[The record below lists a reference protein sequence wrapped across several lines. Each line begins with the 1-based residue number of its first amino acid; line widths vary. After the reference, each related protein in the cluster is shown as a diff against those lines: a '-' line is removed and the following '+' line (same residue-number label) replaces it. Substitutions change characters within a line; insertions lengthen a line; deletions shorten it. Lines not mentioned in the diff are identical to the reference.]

1 MSLEEVRYD
10 RDGLW
15 VIRIQLGPPGW
26 LLRLAALVIVAVCER
41 GHVILIWVTDF
52 EFKYGSL
59 ITHANYHQVTV
70 IGNMAFDSAFSAE
83 FLCDYQE
90 KNFDWE
96 IKIEMHFAQCLYR

>member
-10 RDGLW
+10 GDGLW
-15 VIRIQLGPPGW
+15 VILIQLGPPGW
-26 LLRLAALVIVAVCER
+26 LLRLAVLVIEAVCER
-41 GHVILIWVTDF
+41 GHVIFIWVTDF
-52 EFKYGSL
+52 EFKDSSL
-59 ITHANYHQVTV
+59 ITYANYYQVTV

-96 IKIEMHFAQCLYR
+96 IKIKLHFAQRLYR

>member
-10 RDGLW
+10 GDGLW
-15 VIRIQLGPPGW
+15 VILIQLGPPGW
-26 LLRLAALVIVAVCER
+26 LLRLAVLVIEAVCER
-41 GHVILIWVTDF
+41 GHVIFIWVTDF
-52 EFKYGSL
+52 EFKDSSL
-59 ITHANYHQVTV
+59 ITYANYHQVTV

-96 IKIEMHFAQCLYR
+96 IKIKLHFAQRLYR